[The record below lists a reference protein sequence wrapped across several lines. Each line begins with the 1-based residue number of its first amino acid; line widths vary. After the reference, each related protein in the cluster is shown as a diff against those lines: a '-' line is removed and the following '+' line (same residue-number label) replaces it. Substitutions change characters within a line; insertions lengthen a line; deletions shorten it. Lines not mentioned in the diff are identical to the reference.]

1 MTALLVALGG
11 GVGALL
17 RWGIASFLPKRGDG
31 FPVGITVVNVVGSF
45 LLGIVVGFTASDG
58 IDVATAPITAGLL
71 GGFTTFSTWMVDI
84 EEAQSSRVSA
94 AIVVVPLMLGLAA
107 AAAGIA
113 MGMAG

>member
-1 MTALLVALGG
+1 MTPLLIAIGG

-17 RWGIASFLPKRGDG
+17 RFGIASILPRSAGG

-45 LLGIVVGFTASDG
+45 LVGSIVGLATSD
-58 IDVATAPITAGLL
+58 VLPAATAPATLGLL

-84 EEAQSSRVSA
+84 DAAPTTRMSA
-94 AIVVVPLMLGLAA
+94 NVAFVPLMLGIAA

-113 MGMAG
+113 IGVAG